1 MFILC
6 YVILFNLTY
15 LKLHAQNLTSNN
27 HAISAG
33 DAKLLIENL
42 KRNANISVCQI
53 EGYPINNNAPELRIP
68 QSNPI
73 CHKTYINNF
82 ITIKHGYIRYKFF
95 NPTVTC
101 KYQCNYPDGELKI
114 TVGKWRNINRA
125 KPDCD
130 VFEVQCTT
138 TFWPHIL
145 LFQDLYFQVAKKK
158 IKKPEKITFLKESY
172 NITNINNK
180 YNVHLIVIDSVSYYM
195 AKRGLENTIDYL
207 EKEYSAS
214 LFKMN
219 NKIGLN
225 SRPNAHGFLLNRRI
239 NSLRNFLNIEK
250 VKPSDYI
257 TIRKNDCD
265 EYLDD
270 QPFIINYYRQLNY
283 TILSGEDSSYT
294 AFVSGNCKGFKKH
307 FAHHTTRP
315 YALKLFNP
323 NYSQS
328 NKFLKIHES
337 KCLGYSNYQFDYL
350 ANFMKTYKD
359 SKQFTFTWITHI
371 SHEKP
376 TGHYQYDNYFKRF
389 FKNHKHLFDNGFLIF
404 MADHGFRTGKY
415 RSSEIGA
422 FEDKNP
428 FLIISPPKALRTNS
442 SEVLKNL
449 KINANKHT
457 SHFDIYATMLD
468 ILTEGSRTNFS
479 NMSYFNFTNIIKND
493 TIKGSSLLRELNGN
507 RTCYS
512 MEITSEHC
520 LCREKFTNYD
530 GSLSQL
536 NENSINT
543 TRHDDPLVK
552 NIKKLFV
559 NALNDKLNKS
569 GLTKYCEM
577 LSENENGEFKLQ
589 YLYNVEKKII
599 FYIKQEVLPKG
610 IFEAYLNED
619 GKIISDS
626 IERLDRYAKYAEVCV
641 PNHTDRMFCYC
652 KSLISKNLE
661 KLSTK
666 RKSEISGVF
675 NKPLED
681 IKNFFKN
688 IFKNNI

>member
-1 MFILC
+1 MLILC
-6 YVILFNLTY
+6 
-15 LKLHAQNLTSNN
+15 
-27 HAISAG
+27 HAILLNLIYLQLYAQDLTNNSHAITSS
-33 DAKLLIENL
+33 DVKLTIENL
-42 KRNANISVCQI
+42 KRNASISVCQI
-53 EGYPINNNAPELRIP
+53 KKYPINKNSPELRLP
-68 QSNPI
+68 QNNPT
-73 CHKTYINNF
+73 CYKTYINNF
-82 ITIKHGYIRYKFF
+82 IIIKNGYIRYKFF

-101 KYQCNYPDGELKI
+101 KYQCNYPDGESEI
-114 TVGKWRNINRA
+114 TVGKWRNINRG
-125 KPDCD
+125 KPNCD

-138 TFWPHIL
+138 TFWPHVL

-158 IKKPEKITFLKESY
+158 IEKPKKVTFLKDPY
-172 NITNINNK
+172 NIANINNK
-180 YNVHLIVIDSVSYYM
+180 YNVHLIVIDSVSHYM
-195 AKRGLENTIDYL
+195 AMRGLENTIAYL
-207 EKEYSAS
+207 EKEYSAA

-219 NKIGLN
+219 NKIGSN

-239 NSLRNFLNIEK
+239 SSLRNFLNIEK

-257 TIRKNDCD
+257 TIGKNDCN

-283 TILSGEDSSYT
+283 TVLSGEDSSYT
-294 AFVSGNCKGFKKH
+294 AFTSNNCKGFKKH

-323 NYSQS
+323 KYSQS
-328 NKFLKIHES
+328 NKFLRIHES

-350 ANFMKTYKD
+350 INFMKTYKD
-359 SKQFTFTWITHI
+359 LKQFTFTWITHI
-371 SHEKP
+371 AHDKL
-376 TGHYQYDNYFKRF
+376 TGHYQYDNYFKSF
-389 FKNHKHLFDNGFLIF
+389 FKTNKYLFDNGFLIF

-428 FLIISPPKALRTNS
+428 FLIISPPKELRTNS

-479 NMSYFNFTNIIKND
+479 NMSYFNFTNIVKND
-493 TIKGSSLLRELNGN
+493 TIKGSSLLRELNEN

-512 MEITSEHC
+512 MEITSEYC

-530 GSLSQL
+530 GRLLQF
-536 NENSINT
+536 NESSTST
-543 TRHDDPLVK
+543 TRNDDPLVK

-559 NALNDKLNKS
+559 NVLNDKLNKT
-569 GLTKYCEM
+569 GLTEYCEM

-589 YLYNVEKKII
+589 YLYNEEKKII

-641 PNHTDRMFCYC
+641 PNHADRMFCYC
-652 KSLISKNLE
+652 KNLISKEL
-661 KLSTK
+661 KDPPTK
-666 RKSEISGVF
+666 KKGDMNRIF

-681 IKNFFKN
+681 MKNFIKKVFKIN
-688 IFKNNI
+688 L